1 MLPGIASILHRDTIA
16 VLVGKRTF
24 ERGQSCFGEGRVL
37 SVEATGGELRGTVRP
52 QERGRAQYTIRI
64 WLRDEGIAYE
74 CTCPIG
80 AQRQFC
86 KHGVALALAH
96 LDKERID
103 AERGLG
109 VLREALLTV
118 TQPALVE
125 GLLQL
130 ARRDAETADSLKRL
144 CLDALSRQ

>member
-37 SVEATGGELRGTVRP
+37 SVEAAGGELRGTVRP
-52 QERGRAQYTIRI
+52 QERGRAQYAIRI

-80 AQRQFC
+80 EQRQFC
-86 KHGVALALAH
+86 KHAVALALAH

>member
-1 MLPGIASILHRDTIA
+1 MLPSIASILHRDTIA

-24 ERGQSCFGEGRVL
+24 ERGQRCFGEGRVL
-37 SVEATGGELRGTVRP
+37 SVEAAGGELRGAVRP
-52 QERGRAQYTIRI
+52 QESGRATYAIRI

-80 AQRQFC
+80 ELRQFC
-86 KHGVALALAH
+86 KHAVALALAH

-109 VLREALLTV
+109 VLREALQTI

-125 GLLQL
+125 GLLAL
-130 ARRDAETADSLKRL
+130 ARRDADTADALKRM